1 MVAFIVPLLL
11 TGCIKGLF
19 EGENTVL
26 RPEIIKYKG
35 TTGTPKPPAKEVC
48 SEPGGA
54 GQPEVEREK
63 HPAPEKPCPPVE
75 KNLLPQELPVQSPQQ
90 LMPISPPLPPKSP
103 EKPQSSLAD
112 PARHLADGPSPDFSY
127 HDATLTEDVAWRG
140 EVHITGVVT
149 VAPQSTLTV
158 EQGTVVRFGGRRD
171 KSVQNS
177 LLLVHGRVVARGT
190 REKPVL
196 FTSRFAQS
204 MAGDWQGIA
213 VVGSEKKNLLENCRI
228 EGAETGL
235 DSSYSTVTLK
245 NVQFSRCGMGAR
257 LRDTVVLSTG
267 GGASGCIVGLYLMDS
282 EAELRDAGVSGNRQ
296 GVVAER
302 SSLYLAGGTFSRNDL
317 EALKTAESRVK
328 IAGGSFTVNGAG
340 LDIVSSQGSLSGA
353 KITGNADYGVL
364 LANSRIKVYGNE
376 IARNGGAGLKVEDGK
391 GVAWGNSIFANGE
404 YDLVNGGTEEF
415 RAMGNWWGAADFS
428 AIGKRIYDRQTDSSR
443 GRVFYTPVLRTDP
456 LALL

>member
-1 MVAFIVPLLL
+1 MAAIIVPLLL
-11 TGCIKGLF
+11 IGCVKGLF

-26 RPEIIKYKG
+26 RPEVIKYKG
-35 TTGTPKPPAKEVC
+35 TTGTPKPPTKEVC
-48 SEPGGA
+48 LEPGG
-54 GQPEVEREK
+54 GQPDGEGGK
-63 HPAPEKPCPPVE
+63 LPAPEKPCPPVE
-75 KNLLPQELPVQSPQQ
+75 KKLLPQELPVQSPQQ
-90 LMPISPPLPPKSP
+90 LMPIPPPVPPKSP
-103 EKPQSSLAD
+103 GKPQSSLAD
-112 PARHLADGPSPDFSY
+112 PARHLAEGPLPDFSY
-127 HDATLTEDVAWRG
+127 RDAILTEDVVWRG

-158 EQGTVVRFGGRRD
+158 EQGTVLRFGGRD
-171 KSVQNS
+171 KGVQNS
-177 LLLVHGRVVARGT
+177 FLLVYGRVVAKGT

-196 FTSRFAQS
+196 FTSHYAQS

-213 VVGSEKKNLLENCRI
+213 VLGSEKKNLLENCRI

-235 DSSYSTVTLK
+235 DSAYSTVTLK
-245 NVQFSRCGMGAR
+245 NVHFNRCGMGAR
-257 LRDTVVLSTG
+257 LRDSIVFSTG

-302 SSLYLAGGTFSRNDL
+302 SSLFLAGGTFSRNDL
-317 EALKTAESRVK
+317 EALKTADSKVK

-340 LDIVSSQGSLSGA
+340 LAIVSSQGSLSGA

-364 LANSRIKVYGNE
+364 LAKSRVKVYGNE

-428 AIGKRIYDRQTDSSR
+428 AIGKRIYDRQTDSGR
-443 GRVFYTPVLRTDP
+443 GRVFYTPVLRDNP

>member
-1 MVAFIVPLLL
+1 MVAIIVPLLL
-11 TGCIKGLF
+11 TGCMKGLL

-35 TTGTPKPPAKEVC
+35 TTDTPKPPTREV
-48 SEPGGA
+48 SPEPGGG
-54 GQPEVEREK
+54 GQPDGEQEK
-63 HPAPEKPCPPVE
+63 LPALEKPYPPVE
-75 KNLLPQELPVQSPQQ
+75 KRLLPQELPVQFPQQ
-90 LMPISPPLPPKSP
+90 LMPIPLPVPPKSP
-103 EKPQSSLAD
+103 GNPQGSLAD
-112 PARHLADGPSPDFSY
+112 PARQLAEGPPPDFSY
-127 HDATLTEDVAWRG
+127 RDAILTEDVVWRG

-171 KSVQNS
+171 KNVQNS
-177 LLLVHGRVVARGT
+177 FLLVYGRVVARGT
-190 REKPVL
+190 REKPIL
-196 FTSRFAQS
+196 FTSHFAQS

-213 VVGSEKKNLLENCRI
+213 MLGSEKKNLLENCRI

-245 NVQFSRCGMGAR
+245 NVHFNRCGMGAR
-257 LRDTVVLSTG
+257 LRDTVVFSTG

-317 EALKTAESRVK
+317 EALRTADSKVK
-328 IAGGSFTVNGAG
+328 ISGGSFTVNGAG
-340 LDIVSSQGSLSGA
+340 IDIVSSQGSLSGA

-364 LANSRIKVYGNE
+364 LANSRVKVYGNE

-415 RAMGNWWGAADFS
+415 TAMGNWWGAADFS
-428 AIGKRIYDRQTDSSR
+428 AIGKRIYDRQTDSGR
-443 GRVFYTPVLRTDP
+443 GRVFYTPVLRDNP